1 MSESQNQGFLLSDSS
16 LKGEVNDFTPLSA
29 ACEFLNSVL
38 ILLVIS
44 AARIITLAEW
54 PWSWFIIQLGNYS
67 QVKTTFW
74 IATGITHAITS
85 DVLTLRRLNLS
96 LCKQITDSSLGRLA
110 QHLRHLHELDLGGC
124 CNVTNTGLLLIAWGL
139 KQLKSL
145 NLRSCWHISDQG
157 IASLAGLNSNA
168 GGNLALE
175 HLGLQ
180 VEKQIPHHP
189 TQTLNIG
196 ALILFRYDSQLVGRG
211 GREGGGDYSP
221 AHMSW

>member
-1 MSESQNQGFLLSDSS
+1 M
-16 LKGEVNDFTPLSA
+16 
-29 ACEFLNSVL
+29 
-38 ILLVIS
+38 
-44 AARIITLAEW
+44 
-54 PWSWFIIQLGNYS
+54 
-67 QVKTTFW
+67 
-74 IATGITHAITS
+74 
-85 DVLTLRRLNLS
+85 TLRRLNLS

-180 VEKQIPHHP
+180 VE
-189 TQTLNIG
+189 TVL
-196 ALILFRYDSQLVGRG
+196 
-211 GREGGGDYSP
+211 
-221 AHMSW
+221 